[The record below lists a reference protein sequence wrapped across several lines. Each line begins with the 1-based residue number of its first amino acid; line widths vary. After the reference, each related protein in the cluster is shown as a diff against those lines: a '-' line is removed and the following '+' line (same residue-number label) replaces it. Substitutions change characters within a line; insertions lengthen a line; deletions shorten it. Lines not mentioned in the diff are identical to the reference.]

1 MEDTLGGVTAVVPPH
16 CVEAPTWPPRCGLPA
31 GRADRALGGV
41 HAGLRRE
48 TWVVGHHLAGEVDAI
63 ALSHYVAGLV
73 GAAELHPHPIGLA
86 GPGPEA
92 LIGGN
97 RLHQHALRGG
107 SLASLRG
114 QLTVRTGNL
123 RDREQ

>member
-1 MEDTLGGVTAVVPPH
+1 LSRRTASKLRLGHLDVGSLLA
-16 CVEAPTWPPRCGLPA
+16 ELIG
-31 GRADRALGGV
+31 ALGGV

-92 LIGGN
+92 LAG
-97 RLHQHALRGG
+97 LRG
-107 SLASLRG
+107 SAA
-114 QLTVRTGNL
+114 
-123 RDREQ
+123 